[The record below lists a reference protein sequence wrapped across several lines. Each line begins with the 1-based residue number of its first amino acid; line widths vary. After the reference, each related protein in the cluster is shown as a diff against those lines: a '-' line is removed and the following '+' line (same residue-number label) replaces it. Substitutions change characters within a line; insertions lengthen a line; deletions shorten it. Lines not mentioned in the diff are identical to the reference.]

1 MIYAAAN
8 HLLRVDGS
16 GGDDSDKIAI
26 NEIFE
31 VTPVLYLSRSCLY
44 FRRSIFKL

>member
-1 MIYAAAN
+1 MIHNAAN

-16 GGDDSDKIAI
+16 GGDDLDKVAI

-31 VTPVLYLSRSCLY
+31 VAPVPYLSKSCLY
-44 FRRSIFKL
+44 S